1 MSEPTDPQAAPKAA
15 APRPLIQRLAAI
27 KPSDLVILFFL
38 CVLVGMILAF
48 LDVNPAN
55 LWVDF
60 FGAVTEAWQRFFENL
75 GSALGWALQ
84 YFFLGAVIIVP
95 IWLLFHVL
103 RALSNK

>member
-1 MSEPTDPQAAPKAA
+1 MSEPTDPQSAPKAA
-15 APRPLIQRLAAI
+15 SSRPLIQRLMAI
-27 KPSDLVILFFL
+27 KPSDLVIIVLL

-48 LDVNPAN
+48 LDVNPAD

>member
-1 MSEPTDPQAAPKAA
+1 MTDPSKSAPQPAASE
-15 APRPLIQRLAAI
+15 RPSLIKRLAAV

-48 LDVNPAN
+48 LNVNPAD

-95 IWLLFHVL
+95 IWLLVHVL
-103 RALSNK
+103 RALSSK